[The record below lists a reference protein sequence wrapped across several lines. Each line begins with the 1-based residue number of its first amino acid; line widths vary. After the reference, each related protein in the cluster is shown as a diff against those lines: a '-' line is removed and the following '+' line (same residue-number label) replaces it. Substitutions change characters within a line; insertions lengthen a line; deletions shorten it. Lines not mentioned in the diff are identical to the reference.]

1 MQAKRSEAQLQS
13 PATVKVVVAARRRDK
28 GLPPVLP
35 RTPDDQW
42 AKMVENWP
50 EGQGRQRSSGS
61 EETELKVIDP
71 WPVQPER
78 KVIVG
83 TFGKQP
89 VEEGDSV
96 VSEQGTI
103 VKSQDVCTEASGSTL
118 HCITT
123 GPGFEIGAPMT
134 PPKGTDYFVAT
145 AATKTEQ
152 RQRQGVPGT
161 HAGSLGGNHL
171 STLQHLPQGP
181 GISIEEMRAKELL
194 SDPSSYPK
202 ELDRVYQKLNKFC
215 NLRRKRRG
223 LTEPDDWELE
233 FRKEVTRKVT
243 QVNTARAKRK
253 PKKDGK

>member
-1 MQAKRSEAQLQS
+1 MKEELI
-13 PATVKVVVAARRRDK
+13 ARRREK
-28 GLPPVLP
+28 GLSPVLP

-50 EGQGRQRSSGS
+50 KGPRRWRSSGS
-61 EETELKVIDP
+61 EETELKVIDS
-71 WPVQPER
+71 WPVQPECE
-78 KVIVG
+78 VIVG

-96 VSEQGTI
+96 VSEQETI
-103 VKSQDVCTEASGSTL
+103 AKSQDVCTEASGSTS

-123 GPGFEIGAPMT
+123 RSGLEIGASRT
-134 PPKGTDYFVAT
+134 PLKGMDYLVAT
-145 AATKTEQ
+145 AATTTE
-152 RQRQGVPGT
+152 QRQGVPGA
-161 HAGSLGGNHL
+161 HAGSLAGICF
-171 STLQHLPQGP
+171 STPQHLPQGP

-194 SDPSSYPK
+194 SDLSSYPK

-215 NLRRKRRG
+215 SLRNKKRRG